1 MESTIEVSLHDFEAR
16 EALGRAARERT
27 PRSVQSLWEPP
38 DDRLDPVSLLAEQ
51 AESRVPELVPIRYGR
66 MMVSPFAFYRGAALI
81 MASDL
86 SGTLD
91 SGMTTQICGDAHLSN
106 FGLFGTPERT
116 LIFDLNDFD
125 ETLPGPWEWDL
136 KRLVTSFEI
145 ASRYRG
151 FSPIERREIVVA
163 AVRGYRKQMRYSAS
177 IPVLAAWYDH
187 MDADQMLDWV
197 KQQQRDEKAGAQQ
210 TERTAQIIAKARTK
224 DSMGAFEKLVG
235 VVDGELRILPD
246 PPLIEPIENIV
257 PDALERRRDEAF
269 ISRIIENYTQTLL
282 FKHHPIEEY
291 SYVHMARKV
300 VGVGSVGTRAW
311 VVLLKGRNKKDYL
324 VLQAKEAQP
333 SVLERFVA
341 PSEYETHGERVVRG
355 QRLMQSASDI
365 FLGWERVAGYDG
377 QERDFYI
384 RQLHDWKGSFEI
396 ENSRPV
402 GVKLYAQVCGETL
415 ARAHARS
422 GDRVAIAAY
431 MGGSSRFDELIAD
444 FAEAYADQNEQ
455 DYEAFLEAI
464 ASGRLEAQPGL

>member
-1 MESTIEVSLHDFEAR
+1 
-16 EALGRAARERT
+16 
-27 PRSVQSLWEPP
+27 
-38 DDRLDPVSLLAEQ
+38 
-51 AESRVPELVPIRYGR
+51 
-66 MMVSPFAFYRGAALI
+66 
-81 MASDL
+81 
-86 SGTLD
+86 
-91 SGMTTQICGDAHLSN
+91 MTTQICGDAHLSN

-116 LIFDLNDFD
+116 MIFDLNDFD

-145 ASRYRG
+145 AGRYRG
-151 FSPIERREIVVA
+151 FSPVERREIDVA
-163 AVRGYRKQMRYSAS
+163 AVNGYRKQMRYSAS

-187 MDADQMLDWV
+187 MDAQQMLDWV
-197 KQQQRDEKAGAQQ
+197 KQQQRDEKAGAVQ
-210 TERTAQIIAKARTK
+210 TERTEQIIAKARTK

-235 VVDGELRILPD
+235 DVDGELRILGD

-257 PDALERRRDEAF
+257 PDSRERHEDEAF
-269 ISRIIENYTQTLL
+269 ITRLIESYTQTLL
-282 FKHHPIEEY
+282 FKHHPIDEY
-291 SYVHMARKV
+291 SYMHMARKV

-324 VLQAKEAQP
+324 LLQAKQAEP
-333 SVLERFVA
+333 SVLERFLS

-365 FLGWERVAGYDG
+365 FLGWQQVTGYDG
-377 QERDFYI
+377 QIRDFYI

-396 ENSRPV
+396 EKSRPI

-422 GDRVAIAAY
+422 GDRVALAAY
-431 MGGSSRFDELIAD
+431 MGGSNRFDQLIAD
-444 FAEAYADQNEQ
+444 FAEAYADQNER
-455 DYEAFLEAI
+455 DYEQFLEAI

>member
-1 MESTIEVSLHDFEAR
+1 MDSSIEVPLHDFEAR
-16 EALGRAARERT
+16 ESLGRAARERT

-38 DDRLDPVSLLAEQ
+38 GDRPDPVVLLEEQ

-86 SGTLD
+86 AGTLN
-91 SGMTTQICGDAHLSN
+91 SGMTAQICGDAHLSN

-145 ASRYRG
+145 AARYRG
-151 FSPIERREIVVA
+151 FSPVERREATIA
-163 AVRGYRKQMRYSAS
+163 AARGYRKQMRFSAS

-187 MDADQMLDWV
+187 MDADQLLDWV
-197 KQQQRDEKAGAQQ
+197 KQQQRDEKAGSQQ
-210 TERTAQIIAKARTK
+210 TERTAQMIAKARTK

-235 VVDGELRILPD
+235 EVDGQLRILPD
-246 PPLIEPIENIV
+246 PPLIEPIESIV
-257 PDALERRRDEAF
+257 PDAVERREDEAF
-269 ISRIIENYTQTLL
+269 ILSLIGNYTKTLL
-282 FKHHPIEEY
+282 FKHHPVEEY

-311 VVLLKGRNKKDYL
+311 VVLLRGRNTKDYL
-324 VLQAKEAQP
+324 LLQAKEAQA

-341 PSEYETHGERVVRG
+341 PSEFASHGERVVRG

-365 FLGWERVAGYDG
+365 FLGWETVTGLDG
-377 QERDFYI
+377 QLRDFYL
-384 RQLHDWKGSFEI
+384 RQLHDWKGSIDI
-396 ENSRPV
+396 EKIRAV
-402 GVKLYAQVCGETL
+402 GLRLYAQICGETL

-431 MGGSSRFDELIAD
+431 MGGSNRFDDLIAD

-455 DYEAFLEAI
+455 DYESFLEAI
-464 ASGRLEAQPGL
+464 ASGRLEARPGL

>member
-1 MESTIEVSLHDFEAR
+1 MDSTIEVPLHDFAAR
-16 EALGRAARERT
+16 EELGRAARERT

-38 DDRLDPVSLLAEQ
+38 GDRVDPVSLLEEQ
-51 AESRVPELVPIRYGR
+51 ADTRVPELVPIRYGR

-91 SGMTTQICGDAHLSN
+91 SGMTAQICGDAHLSN

-116 LIFDLNDFD
+116 MIFDLNDFD

-136 KRLVTSFEI
+136 KRLATSFEI
-145 ASRYRG
+145 AARYRG
-151 FSPIERREIVVA
+151 YSAAERREIVVT

-177 IPVLAAWYDH
+177 IPVLTAWYDH
-187 MDADQMLDWV
+187 MDADELLDWV
-197 KQQQRDEKAGAQQ
+197 KQQQRDEKAGAVQ

-224 DSMGAFEKLVG
+224 DSMGAFAKLVG
-235 VVDGELRILPD
+235 EVDGELRILPD
-246 PPLIEPIENIV
+246 PPLIEPIESIV
-257 PDALERRRDEAF
+257 PDAVERREDEAF
-269 ISRIIENYTQTLL
+269 IARLIENYTQTLL
-282 FKHHPIEEY
+282 IKHHPVDEY

-324 VLQAKEAQP
+324 LLQAKQAES
-333 SVLERFVA
+333 SVLERFLS
-341 PSEYETHGERVVRG
+341 PSEFSTHGERVVRG

-365 FLGWERVAGYDG
+365 FLGWQQVTGYDG
-377 QERDFYI
+377 QVRDFYI

-396 ENSRPV
+396 EKSQAV
-402 GVKLYAQVCGETL
+402 GMKLYAQVCGEAL

-431 MGGSSRFDELIAD
+431 MGGSGRFDEIIAD
-444 FAEAYADQNEQ
+444 FSDAYADQNEQ

-464 ASGRLEAQPGL
+464 ASGRLEARPGL

>member
-1 MESTIEVSLHDFEAR
+1 
-16 EALGRAARERT
+16 
-27 PRSVQSLWEPP
+27 
-38 DDRLDPVSLLAEQ
+38 
-51 AESRVPELVPIRYGR
+51 

-91 SGMTTQICGDAHLSN
+91 SGMTVQLCGDAHLSN

-116 LIFDLNDFD
+116 MIFDLNDFD

-136 KRLVTSFEI
+136 KRLVTSVEI
-145 ASRYRG
+145 AGRYRG
-151 FSPIERREIVVA
+151 FTPVERREATVA
-163 AVRGYRKQMRYSAS
+163 AARGYRKQMRYSAS

-187 MDADQMLDWV
+187 MNADQLLDWV
-197 KQQQRDEKAGAQQ
+197 KQQQREEKAGAQQ

-235 VVDGELRILPD
+235 EVDGELRILPD
-246 PPLIEPIENIV
+246 PPLIEPIESLV
-257 PDALERRRDEAF
+257 PDALERRQDEAF
-269 ISRIIENYTQTLL
+269 FSRLIDSYTKTLL
-282 FKHHPIEEY
+282 FKHHPIDEY

-311 VVLLKGRNKKDYL
+311 VILLKGRTTKDYL
-324 VLQAKEAQP
+324 LLQAKEAQP
-333 SVLERFVA
+333 SVLERFIA
-341 PSEYETHGERVVRG
+341 PSEFESHGERVVRG

-365 FLGWERVAGYDG
+365 FLGWQTVTGYDG
-377 QERDFYI
+377 RERDFYI
-384 RQLHDWKGSFEI
+384 RQLHDWKGSFEV
-396 ENSRPV
+396 EKARPV
-402 GVKLYAQVCGETL
+402 GAKLYAQICGETL

-431 MGGSSRFDELIAD
+431 MGGSNRFDEVIAD

-464 ASGRLEAQPGL
+464 ASRRLEAQPGL

>member
-1 MESTIEVSLHDFEAR
+1 MDSSIEVSLHDFDAR
-16 EALGRAARERT
+16 EALGRVARERT

-38 DDRLDPVSLLAEQ
+38 DDRLDPVALLEAQ

-86 SGTLD
+86 SSTPD
-91 SGMTTQICGDAHLSN
+91 SGMTAQLCGDAHLSN

-116 LIFDLNDFD
+116 MIFDLNDFD

-136 KRLVTSFEI
+136 KRLVTSFTI
-145 ASRYRG
+145 GARYRG
-151 FSPIERREIVVA
+151 FSPIECRDATVA
-163 AVRGYRKQMRYSAS
+163 AARGYRKQMRFSAS
-177 IPVLAAWYDH
+177 IPVLDAWYDH
-187 MDADQMLDWV
+187 MNAQQMLDWV
-197 KQQQRDEKAGAQQ
+197 KQQEREANAGAQQ

-235 VVDGELRILPD
+235 EVEGDLRILPD

-257 PDALERRRDEAF
+257 PDVLERRQNEAF
-269 ISRIIENYTQTLL
+269 ISRMIENYTQTLL

-291 SYVHMARKV
+291 SYLHMARKV

-311 VVLLKGRNKKDYL
+311 VVLMKGRNKKDYL
-324 VLQAKEAQP
+324 VLQAKEAQA
-333 SVLERFVA
+333 SVLERFLS
-341 PSEYETHGERVVRG
+341 PSEFASHGERVVRG

-365 FLGWERVAGYDG
+365 FLGWEAIRGTDG
-377 QERDFYI
+377 TVRDFYI
-384 RQLHDWKGSFEI
+384 RQLHDWKGSIDVEKI
-396 ENSRPV
+396 RAV
-402 GVKLYAQVCGETL
+402 GLRLYAQVCGETL

-431 MGGSSRFDELIAD
+431 MGGSSRFDDLIAD

-464 ASGRLEAQPGL
+464 ASGRLEARPGL